1 MSSLAAQ
8 YEKNEMGGAILKK
21 SKKFVLHC
29 NTSKHQKHYNCDLLN
44 TISYRGGPLR
54 PAISEKTVLIGLQY
68 VNEKGLYRPAS
79 IRPFRSTSVHIGK
92 LYPEKVRIG
101 LQIFNFFGLDR
112 PAKSNQKRAT
122 LACNVQFDHSTLTP
136 RYTAWVV
143 GKVPNGSPAVPIHYK
158 NSLVTNKRQF

>member
-1 MSSLAAQ
+1 MKKMKWGVPYWKNRKIFFCIVTHLNITNIIIITSWTL
-8 YEKNEMGGAILKK
+8 YHIEKVH
-21 SKKFVLHC
+21 F
-29 NTSKHQKHYNCDLLN
+29 
-44 TISYRGGPLR
+44 
-54 PAISEKTVLIGLQY
+54 GLQY
-68 VNEKGLYRPAS
+68 LRKNGPYWPAICERKRS
-79 IRPFRSTSVHIGK
+79 ISACINSTISVHIGK

-158 NSLVTNKRQF
+158 NSLVTNKR